1 MVIWLV
7 LNLQFSWLCSCNPP
21 QYVQEPADTLISW
34 ERCRDTLKILNISQS
49 DIGSEYAQP
58 PPVVIDSD
66 SDGEETQG
74 RQGRRFTSTA
84 TSSTAGLSSDSKGKE
99 NANLSH
105 QCQSHEPCDHS
116 SSTAESSSSHNL
128 SASSSVGLLRR
139 GESCTSVSNSSI
151 SKRSM
156 SLSGKLAVPNAHG
169 QHAMHIATG
178 KTMTEQLLRYHQHPD
193 GLWAM
198 SQAELVQ
205 LVRSASAVLGHRTE
219 KVDQLHAANKQLKRQ
234 NSQLERDLTTLRDI
248 TNTKTNA
255 MAFKRI
261 KKLESQPSSLELKT
275 RGKTCKRLTA
285 ESVLAV
291 GLRRNFSNIAASDF
305 GATVLFALSHQ
316 TVTRC
321 EVRAASSLKAE
332 FAAFVLEKLHM
343 CHLLCQANHDNPE
356 ACGDS
361 FTVFSLAIR
370 SDATNSN
377 IWRRQKLH
385 LCEATVGFSC
395 NIDVR
400 TGAGLCSS
408 PLERKRLLLLGNA
421 IQQMCEVWRCGVESC
436 GFDCKCCEH
445 WFQKTQLRAIEQSLF
460 SVIVFVFMSGSLI
473 IVQLINLPISHHLT
487 LYDLM

>member
-1 MVIWLV
+1 MIMQ
-7 LNLQFSWLCSCNPP
+7 LQCSSI
-21 QYVQEPADTLISW
+21 VQEPANTLISW
-34 ERCRDTLKILNISQS
+34 ERCRDALKRLKISQS
-49 DIGSEYAQP
+49 DVGSEYAQP
-58 PPVVIDSD
+58 PAIIIDSE
-66 SDGEETQG
+66 SDGENKSG
-74 RQGRRFTSTA
+74 RGFTSTS
-84 TSSTAGLSSDSKGKE
+84 TSSAGLRSDSRKKE
-99 NANLSH
+99 NINLS
-105 QCQSHEPCDHS
+105 QLSQPSHEPCDHS
-116 SSTAESSSSHNL
+116 SSSSSRILEKPGCSSSRN
-128 SASSSVGLLRR
+128 SAASSLGLLRR
-139 GESCTSVSNSSI
+139 SGSCTSVAHSSTT
-151 SKRSM
+151 SQRSITC
-156 SLSGKLAVPNAHG
+156 KLAAPNAHG
-169 QHAMHIATG
+169 QRAMHIATG
-178 KTMTEQLLRYHQHPD
+178 KSMTEQLLRYHQHPD

-234 NSQLERDLTTLRDI
+234 NSQLERDLTILRDI
-248 TNTKTNA
+248 TNTRTNT

-305 GATVLFALSHQ
+305 GATILFALSHQ

-332 FAAFVLEKLHM
+332 FAAFVLEKLHL

-395 NIDVR
+395 NIDDVC
-400 TGAGLCSS
+400 TGTGLCSS
-408 PLERKRLLLLGNA
+408 PLERKRLLLLGNT
-421 IQQMCEVWRCGVESC
+421 IQQRCEV
-436 GFDCKCCEH
+436 
-445 WFQKTQLRAIEQSLF
+445 
-460 SVIVFVFMSGSLI
+460 
-473 IVQLINLPISHHLT
+473 
-487 LYDLM
+487 